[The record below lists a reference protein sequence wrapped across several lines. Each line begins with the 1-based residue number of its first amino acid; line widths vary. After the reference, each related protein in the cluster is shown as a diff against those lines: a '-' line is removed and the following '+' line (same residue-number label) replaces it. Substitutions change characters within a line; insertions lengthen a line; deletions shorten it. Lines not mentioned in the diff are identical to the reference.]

1 LISSVSVF
9 QLIPTGRFLLY
20 MLLLPFLNTCFRNC
34 GNFFQ
39 IARKRVVVDNV
50 HNKGSNVC
58 IFVGNHIIRG
68 RKLVASST
76 RTNTCRVM
84 GTVKTTHPYEHS
96 NQSYGTKVF
105 VPQTNIDKY

>member
-1 LISSVSVF
+1 MHQVDLSLHEKFIDFFSFFF

-34 GNFFQ
+34 GNFSQ
-39 IARKRVVVDNV
+39 IPRKRVVVDKV

-58 IFVGNHIIRG
+58 IFVGNQIIRG

-76 RTNTCRVM
+76 RTKTCRVM
-84 GTVKTTHPYEHS
+84 GT
-96 NQSYGTKVF
+96 
-105 VPQTNIDKY
+105 I